1 METRGDSGG
10 RSKTWTPL
18 TERVGRGIANARR
31 TNSDTAFP
39 SAIDRLAAYCR
50 TSQLREPFFHTDCCY
65 VEFHPIVVTGSHVA
79 RFLQYGV
86 PLYAGA
92 EFEPSVG

>member
-1 METRGDSGG
+1 MEMRGDSGG

-31 TNSDTAFP
+31 TSSDTALP

-50 TSQLREPFFHTDCCY
+50 TSRKASSSRER
-65 VEFHPIVVTGSHVA
+65 VVLMDTMMSQA
-79 RFLQYGV
+79 QYDV
-86 PLYAGA
+86 KK
-92 EFEPSVG
+92 